1 MLEVWYIKIIS
12 MKNSMENSMENQAKF
27 NELIHIYETLQQT
40 QAKLTKFDKTV
51 FKQTYWSLQNSND
64 KQNLLHNVN

>member
-1 MLEVWYIKIIS
+1 

-40 QAKLTKFDKTV
+40 Q
-51 FKQTYWSLQNSND
+51 KQRP
-64 KQNLLHNVN
+64 NLI